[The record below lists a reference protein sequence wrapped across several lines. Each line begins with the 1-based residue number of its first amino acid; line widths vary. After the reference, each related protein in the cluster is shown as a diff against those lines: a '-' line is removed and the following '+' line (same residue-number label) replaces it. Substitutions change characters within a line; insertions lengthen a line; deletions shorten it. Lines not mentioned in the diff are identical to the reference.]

1 MKKLAL
7 ALAAAGAA
15 VLFAAA
21 AHAQPYPSKPIKF
34 LVPFAAGGPADTMAR
49 LTARTLEQGLNQ
61 VIVIDNRPG
70 AGGIIGAR
78 AAALA
83 DPDGYTLMYGN
94 TASLV
99 VGPAVYTNP
108 GYDPVKAF
116 APIALVAVTFN
127 VLAVNPKFPANTV
140 KELIAYAKKN
150 PGKVNFA
157 SPGHGT
163 PPHMVGEMFKQRAAI
178 DIVHIPYKGT
188 AAALTDIMGGQ
199 VEMTFENPSVIIP
212 LVQAGKLKA
221 LGVTGETRNPT
232 IPDVPT
238 MIEGGRARLH
248 VDVVHGAGRARGNA
262 AGDRQAAR
270 RRARPR
276 PRLRRDPFDDGQAR
290 RDPDARHAGRL
301 RRLPRARKHEVADGG
316 EDRRDQDREL
326 SEPKLIPRSLAGIGW
341 FGIATLR

>member
-1 MKKLAL
+1 MNKLATVVV
-7 ALAAAGAA
+7 AAGMAA
-15 VLFAAA
+15 LVAVTAQ
-21 AHAQPYPSKPIKF
+21 AQPYPSKPIKF

-61 VIVIDNRPG
+61 AIVIDNRPG

-78 AAALA
+78 AAAQA

-127 VLAVNPKFPANTV
+127 VLAVNPTFPANNV
-140 KELIAYAKKN
+140 KELIAYARKN

-163 PPHMVGEMFKQRAAI
+163 PPHMVGEMFKQRTGI

-199 VEMTFENPSVIIP
+199 VEMTFENPSVVIP

-221 LGVTGETRNPT
+221 LGVTGESRNPT

-238 MIEGGRARLH
+238 MIEAGVPDFVSMSFTGLVAPAGTPPAIIKQLADVLGPGLASAEVRSMMDKLGVIPMPGTPADFGAFLARESTKW
-248 VDVVHGAGRARGNA
+248 
-262 AGDRQAAR
+262 QT
-270 RRARPR
+270 
-276 PRLRRDPFDDGQAR
+276 
-290 RDPDARHAGRL
+290 
-301 RRLPRARKHEVADGG
+301 VA
-316 EDRRDQDREL
+316 
-326 SEPKLIPRSLAGIGW
+326 KTAGIK
-341 FGIATLR
+341 ISN

>member
-1 MKKLAL
+1 MKKLAATL
-7 ALAAAGAA
+7 VAVGAAAL
-15 VLFAAA
+15 VAAA
-21 AHAQPYPSKPIKF
+21 AQAQPYPSKPIKF

-49 LTARTLEQGLNQ
+49 LTAQTLQQGLSQ
-61 VIVIDNRPG
+61 TIVIDNRPG

-78 AAALA
+78 EAARAE
-83 DPDGYTLMYGN
+83 PDGYTLMYGN
-94 TASLV
+94 TAALV

-116 APIALVAVTFN
+116 TPIALVAVTFN

-150 PGKVNFA
+150 PGKINFA

-199 VEMTFENPSVIIP
+199 VEMTFENPSVVVP

-221 LGVTGETRNPT
+221 IGVTGETRNPA

-238 MIEGGRARLH
+238 MIEGGLPDFVSMSFTGLVAPAGTPPAMIKRLSDVLESGLATAEVRTIMDKLGVIPMPGTPANFGAFLARESIKW
-248 VDVVHGAGRARGNA
+248 
-262 AGDRQAAR
+262 QT
-270 RRARPR
+270 
-276 PRLRRDPFDDGQAR
+276 
-290 RDPDARHAGRL
+290 
-301 RRLPRARKHEVADGG
+301 VA
-316 EDRRDQDREL
+316 
-326 SEPKLIPRSLAGIGW
+326 KNAGIR
-341 FGIATLR
+341 ITN

>member
-1 MKKLAL
+1 MTTPIKKLAISL
-7 ALAAAGAA
+7 ATVCAAA
-15 VLFAAA
+15 FIITA

-49 LTARTLEQGLNQ
+49 LTAQALQQGLNQ
-61 VIVIDNRPG
+61 TIVIDNRPG

-78 AAALA
+78 AAAAA

-94 TASLV
+94 TAALV
-99 VGPAVYTNP
+99 VGPAVYANP

-127 VLAVNPKFPANTV
+127 VLAVNPAFPANSV

-150 PGKVNFA
+150 PGKINFA

-163 PPHMVGEMFKQRAAI
+163 PPHMVGEMFKQRTQI

-199 VEMTFENPSVIIP
+199 VELTFENPSVIVP

-221 LGVTGETRNPT
+221 LAVTGETRNPT

-238 MIEGGRARLH
+238 MIESGLADFVSMSFTGLVAPAGTPAAIVKQVSDALAPGLASAEIRAMMDKLG
-248 VDVVHGAGRARGNA
+248 VIPQSGTPADFGAFLARESAKWQAVAKA
-262 AGDRQAAR
+262 AGIR
-270 RRARPR
+270 
-276 PRLRRDPFDDGQAR
+276 
-290 RDPDARHAGRL
+290 
-301 RRLPRARKHEVADGG
+301 
-316 EDRRDQDREL
+316 
-326 SEPKLIPRSLAGIGW
+326 IN
-341 FGIATLR
+341 

>member
-1 MKKLAL
+1 MKRCAT
-7 ALAAAGAA
+7 LAAACAA
-15 VLFAAA
+15 VLVVAA
-21 AHAQPYPSKPIKF
+21 AHAQPYPSKPVKF

-49 LTARTLEQGLNQ
+49 LTAQVLQQGFNQ
-61 VIVIDNRPG
+61 TIVIDNRPG

-78 AAALA
+78 AAAQA
-83 DPDGYTLMYGN
+83 EPDGYTLMYGN

-99 VGPAVYTNP
+99 VGPAVYVNP

-116 APIALVAVTFN
+116 APIALVAVSFN
-127 VLAVNPKFPANTV
+127 VLAVNPKFPANSL
-140 KELIAYAKKN
+140 KEVIEYAKKN
-150 PGKVNFA
+150 PGRVNFA

-238 MIEGGRARLH
+238 MIEGGLPHFVSMSFTGLVAPVGTGDTIVKQVADVLGPGLASAEIRAMMDKLG
-248 VDVVHGAGRARGNA
+248 VI
-262 AGDRQAAR
+262 
-270 RRARPR
+270 PR
-276 PRLRRDPFDDGQAR
+276 PGTPADFGVFLARESAKWQA
-290 RDPDARHAGRL
+290 
-301 RRLPRARKHEVADGG
+301 VA
-316 EDRRDQDREL
+316 
-326 SEPKLIPRSLAGIGW
+326 KTAGIR
-341 FGIATLR
+341 IKN

>member
-1 MKKLAL
+1 MNRILVSL
-7 ALAAAGAA
+7 VAASIAA
-15 VLFAAA
+15 ITVTAAQ
-21 AHAQPYPSKPIKF
+21 AQPYPSKPIKF

-49 LTARTLEQGLNQ
+49 LTAQALQQGLNQ
-61 VIVIDNRPG
+61 TIVIDNRPG

-78 AAALA
+78 AAATA

-99 VGPAVYTNP
+99 VGPAVYANP

-116 APIALVAVTFN
+116 APIALVAVSFN
-127 VLAVNPKFPANTV
+127 VLAVNPTFPANSV
-140 KELIAYAKKN
+140 KELIAYAKKH

-163 PPHMVGEMFKQRAAI
+163 PPHMVGEMFKQRAQI

-199 VEMTFENPSVIIP
+199 VELTFENPSVIIP

-221 LGVTGETRNPT
+221 LAVTGERRNST

-238 MIEGGRARLH
+238 MIEAGLPDFVSMSFTGLVAPAGTPPAIVKQVSDALAPGLASVETRSMMDKLGVIPQPGTPADFGAFLARESAKWQA
-248 VDVVHGAGRARGNA
+248 VAKA
-262 AGDRQAAR
+262 AGIR
-270 RRARPR
+270 
-276 PRLRRDPFDDGQAR
+276 
-290 RDPDARHAGRL
+290 
-301 RRLPRARKHEVADGG
+301 
-316 EDRRDQDREL
+316 
-326 SEPKLIPRSLAGIGW
+326 
-341 FGIATLR
+341 IAN

>member
-1 MKKLAL
+1 MGKSIKKRVAT
-7 ALAAAGAA
+7 LAAACAA
-15 VLFAAA
+15 VLVVAA
-21 AHAQPYPSKPIKF
+21 AHAQPYPSKPVKF

-49 LTARTLEQGLNQ
+49 LTAQVLQQGLNQ
-61 VIVIDNRPG
+61 TIVIDNRPG

-78 AAALA
+78 AAAQA
-83 DPDGYTLMYGN
+83 EPDGYTLMYGN

-99 VGPAVYTNP
+99 VGPAVYVNP

-116 APIALVAVTFN
+116 APIALVAVSFN
-127 VLAVNPKFPANTV
+127 VLAVNPKFPANSV
-140 KELIAYAKKN
+140 KELIEYAKKN

-199 VEMTFENPSVIIP
+199 VEMTFENPSVVIP

-238 MIEGGRARLH
+238 MIEGGLPDFVSMSFTGLVAPAGTADPIVKQLADVLGPGLASAEIRAMMDKLG
-248 VDVVHGAGRARGNA
+248 VI
-262 AGDRQAAR
+262 
-270 RRARPR
+270 PR
-276 PRLRRDPFDDGQAR
+276 PGTPADFGAFLAR
-290 RDPDARHAGRL
+290 ESA
-301 RRLPRARKHEVADGG
+301 KWQTVA
-316 EDRRDQDREL
+316 
-326 SEPKLIPRSLAGIGW
+326 KTAGIR
-341 FGIATLR
+341 IKN

>member
-1 MKKLAL
+1 MNKIVVSLS
-7 ALAAAGAA
+7 AACI
-15 VLFAAA
+15 VVVSIAA

-49 LTARTLEQGLNQ
+49 LTAQTLSAGLNQ
-61 VIVIDNRPG
+61 TIVIDNRPG

-78 AAALA
+78 AASIA

-108 GYDPVKAF
+108 GYDPVKQF
-116 APIALVAVTFN
+116 APIALVAVSYN
-127 VLAVNPKFPANTV
+127 VLVLNPKFPANTV
-140 KELIAYAKKN
+140 QELIAYTKKN

-178 DIVHIPYKGT
+178 EIVHIPYKGT

-199 VEMTFENPSVIIP
+199 VELTFENPSVVIP

-221 LGVTGETRNPT
+221 LGVTGETRNPQ

-238 MIEGGRARLH
+238 MVEGGLADFVSMSFTGLVAPAGTAPAIIKQLSDTLQAGLASPEVRATMEKLG
-248 VDVVHGAGRARGNA
+248 VV
-262 AGDRQAAR
+262 
-270 RRARPR
+270 PR
-276 PRLRRDPFDDGQAR
+276 PGTPEDFGAFLAR
-290 RDPDARHAGRL
+290 EAEKWQTVAK
-301 RRLPRARKHEVADGG
+301 RANIRID
-316 EDRRDQDREL
+316 
-326 SEPKLIPRSLAGIGW
+326 
-341 FGIATLR
+341 

>member
-1 MKKLAL
+1 MNKIVAL
-7 ALAAAGAA
+7 LSAAC
-15 VLFAAA
+15 VVVSFVA

-49 LTARTLEQGLNQ
+49 LTAQTLSQALNQ
-61 VIVIDNRPG
+61 TIIIDNRPG
-70 AGGIIGAR
+70 ASGIIGAR
-78 AAALA
+78 AAAIA

-99 VGPAVYTNP
+99 VGPAVYANP
-108 GYDPVKAF
+108 GYDPLKQFV
-116 APIALVAVTFN
+116 PIALVAVSYN
-127 VLAVNPKFPANTV
+127 VLALNPKFPANTV
-140 KELIAYAKKN
+140 QELIAYAKKN

-199 VEMTFENPSVIIP
+199 VDLTFENPSVVVP

-221 LGVTGETRNPT
+221 LGVTGETRNPQ

-238 MIEGGRARLH
+238 MVESGLADFVSMSFTGLVAP
-248 VDVVHGAGRARGNA
+248 AGTAPAIIKLLSDTLRTGLASAEVKATMDKLGVI
-262 AGDRQAAR
+262 
-270 RRARPR
+270 
-276 PRLRRDPFDDGQAR
+276 PRLGTPEDFGAFLVRESKKWQTVAK
-290 RDPDARHAGRL
+290 
-301 RRLPRARKHEVADGG
+301 RANIRID
-316 EDRRDQDREL
+316 
-326 SEPKLIPRSLAGIGW
+326 
-341 FGIATLR
+341 

>member
-7 ALAAAGAA
+7 ALAVTGTA
-15 VLFAAA
+15 VLIAAA

-78 AAALA
+78 AAAQA

-127 VLAVNPKFPANTV
+127 VLAVNPKFPANTS
-140 KELIAYAKKN
+140 KN
-150 PGKVNFA
+150 
-157 SPGHGT
+157 
-163 PPHMVGEMFKQRAAI
+163 
-178 DIVHIPYKGT
+178 
-188 AAALTDIMGGQ
+188 
-199 VEMTFENPSVIIP
+199 
-212 LVQAGKLKA
+212 
-221 LGVTGETRNPT
+221 
-232 IPDVPT
+232 
-238 MIEGGRARLH
+238 
-248 VDVVHGAGRARGNA
+248 
-262 AGDRQAAR
+262 
-270 RRARPR
+270 
-276 PRLRRDPFDDGQAR
+276 
-290 RDPDARHAGRL
+290 
-301 RRLPRARKHEVADGG
+301 
-316 EDRRDQDREL
+316 
-326 SEPKLIPRSLAGIGW
+326 
-341 FGIATLR
+341 

>member
-1 MKKLAL
+1 MSMKKLVGSLTAACACVL
-7 ALAAAGAA
+7 AVAT
-15 VLFAAA
+15 

-49 LTARTLEQGLNQ
+49 LTAQALQQGLKET
-61 VIVIDNRPG
+61 IVIDNRPG

-78 AAALA
+78 AAAQA
-83 DPDGYTLMYGN
+83 EPDGYTLMYGN

-99 VGPAVYTNP
+99 VGPAVYANP

-116 APIALVAVTFN
+116 APIALVAVSFN
-127 VLAVNPKFPANTV
+127 VLAVNPKFPANSV

-163 PPHMVGEMFKQRAAI
+163 PPHMVGEMFKQRAGI

-199 VEMTFENPSVIIP
+199 VEMTFENPSVVIP
-212 LVQAGKLKA
+212 LVHAGKLKA

-238 MIEGGRARLH
+238 MIEAELPEFVSMSFTGLVAPAGTPEPIIKQLADVLGPSLASAEMRAVMDKLG
-248 VDVVHGAGRARGNA
+248 VI
-262 AGDRQAAR
+262 
-270 RRARPR
+270 PR
-276 PRLRRDPFDDGQAR
+276 PGTPADFGAFLAR
-290 RDPDARHAGRL
+290 ESA
-301 RRLPRARKHEVADGG
+301 KWQTVA
-316 EDRRDQDREL
+316 
-326 SEPKLIPRSLAGIGW
+326 KTAGIR
-341 FGIATLR
+341 IK

>member
-1 MKKLAL
+1 MKKLSAMV
-7 ALAAAGAA
+7 AAIGA
-15 VLFAAA
+15 VTVIAAA
-21 AHAQPYPSKPIKF
+21 AQAQSYPTKPVKF

-49 LTARTLEQGLNQ
+49 LTAQTLQQGLNQ
-61 VIVIDNRPG
+61 TIVIDNRPG

-78 AAALA
+78 AAAQA
-83 DPDGYTLMYGN
+83 EPDGYTLMYGN

-99 VGPAVYTNP
+99 VGPAVYANP

-116 APIALVAVTFN
+116 APIALVAVSFN
-127 VLAVNPKFPANTV
+127 VLAVNPKFPGNTV
-140 KELIAYAKKN
+140 RELIAFAKKN

-199 VEMTFENPSVIIP
+199 VEMTFENPSVVIP

-238 MIEGGRARLH
+238 MIEAGLPDFVSMSFTGLVAPAGTPPAIVKQLADVLGPGLASAEIRSMMDKLGVIPRPGTPADFGAFLARESEKWQS
-248 VDVVHGAGRARGNA
+248 VAKA
-262 AGDRQAAR
+262 AGIR
-270 RRARPR
+270 
-276 PRLRRDPFDDGQAR
+276 
-290 RDPDARHAGRL
+290 
-301 RRLPRARKHEVADGG
+301 
-316 EDRRDQDREL
+316 
-326 SEPKLIPRSLAGIGW
+326 
-341 FGIATLR
+341 IAN